1 MIRVKGLDGGP
12 EALSHISNPRIAFHL
27 RMLARL
33 PNLSKRL
40 RIERAMGPIVLSRG
54 HEQDIAQWSGTNEFV
69 GERL

>member
-1 MIRVKGLDGGP
+1 MIKFKGPDGGP

-40 RIERAMGPIVLSRG
+40 RIERAVGPTVL
-54 HEQDIAQWSGTNEFV
+54 
-69 GERL
+69 